1 MPRKRY
7 LLALIVAFAAFG
19 ARAWVVSQSS
29 AASAMPTCGAQCGH
43 SQTVIVLPPPAQLA
57 GAPVAILGDSIA
69 HGTCCSTEGPADY
82 FANPVNMA
90 VDGNQIARVTALLPE
105 VHAKRVFL
113 HVGVNDVG
121 RDNPNTERDWA
132 ALLAA
137 IKARPQTKFVVVEIG
152 PMNPGVSTP
161 QRDARRDRLNARL
174 RALKARN
181 VTVLPFVATSLF
193 DGLHPDDVGYR
204 QQMPLVVRAFSGAAK
219 SPAPTIDRN

>member
-7 LLALIVAFAAFG
+7 LLVLAVVLSAFG
-19 ARAWVVSQSS
+19 ARAWVTQPDPRGAV
-29 AASAMPTCGAQCGH
+29 PTCGQECRHGIVA
-43 SQTVIVLPPPAQLA
+43 VLPPITSRLT
-57 GAPVAILGDSIA
+57 GDPVVILGDSIA

-82 FANPVNMA
+82 FIHPVNLA

-137 IKARPQTKFVVVEIG
+137 MKARSQTKFVVVEIG